1 MLVDVINVIMILQMT
16 FRCDHD
22 IAHTVTFIL
31 EKLRSHEPVIFFT
44 VLGHYL
50 PWLQMISENFIK
62 KNIYFFPVL
71 IDSGLMRSNKEFDP
85 LTFTL
90 EPALD

>member
-1 MLVDVINVIMILQMT
+1 MSQDFKCFKFSKLLMIQKSNEFMLVDVIMILQIT

-31 EKLRSHEPVIFFT
+31 KKLSSHEPVIFLT

-50 PWLQMISENFIK
+50 P
-62 KNIYFFPVL
+62 
-71 IDSGLMRSNKEFDP
+71 
-85 LTFTL
+85 
-90 EPALD
+90 

>member
-1 MLVDVINVIMILQMT
+1 MSQDFKCFKFSKLLMIQKSNEFMLVDVIMILQMT

-31 EKLRSHEPVIFFT
+31 EKLSSHEPVIFFT

-50 PWLQMISENFIK
+50 P
-62 KNIYFFPVL
+62 
-71 IDSGLMRSNKEFDP
+71 
-85 LTFTL
+85 
-90 EPALD
+90 

>member
-1 MLVDVINVIMILQMT
+1 MLVDVIMILQIT

-22 IAHTVTFIL
+22 IADTVDIHSQKITFTWT
-31 EKLRSHEPVIFFT
+31 SYFFT

>member
-1 MLVDVINVIMILQMT
+1 MSQDFKCFKFSKLLMIQKSNEFMLVDVIMILQMT

-31 EKLRSHEPVIFFT
+31 EKLSSHEPVIFLT

-50 PWLQMISENFIK
+50 P
-62 KNIYFFPVL
+62 
-71 IDSGLMRSNKEFDP
+71 
-85 LTFTL
+85 
-90 EPALD
+90 

>member
-1 MLVDVINVIMILQMT
+1 MSQDFKCFKFSKLLMIQKSNEFMLVDVINVIMLLQIT

-31 EKLRSHEPVIFFT
+31 KKLSSHEPVIFLT

-50 PWLQMISENFIK
+50 P
-62 KNIYFFPVL
+62 
-71 IDSGLMRSNKEFDP
+71 
-85 LTFTL
+85 
-90 EPALD
+90 